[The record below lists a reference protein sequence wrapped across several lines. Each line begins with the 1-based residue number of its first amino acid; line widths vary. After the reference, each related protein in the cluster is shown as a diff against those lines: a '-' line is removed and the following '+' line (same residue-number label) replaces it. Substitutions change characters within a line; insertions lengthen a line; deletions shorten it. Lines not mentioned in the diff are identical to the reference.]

1 MVENRDSIKLHVL
14 ICVGIMAVTAW
25 IEYSMGR
32 LPFCK
37 CGVIRLWSGNIW
49 SSQNSQQLIDPYT
62 FTHILHGVVWYGLIW
77 LIFPKRL
84 TVAQRLT
91 IAVAVESGW
100 EVLENSNFIIDRYR
114 TATIS
119 LDYYGDSIFNSMGDI
134 LAMAFGFL
142 LAWRLPV
149 RWIAVGAVTLDLLLL
164 LWIHDNLA
172 LNVIMLIRP
181 IAVIRNW
188 QLLR

>member
-1 MVENRDSIKLHVL
+1 VVENRDSIKLHVL

>member
-1 MVENRDSIKLHVL
+1 MNIL

-25 IEYSMGR
+25 IESLMGR

-37 CGVIRLWSGNIW
+37 CGIVGLWSGNIW
-49 SSQNSQQLIDPYT
+49 SSQNSQQLADPYT
-62 FTHILHGVVWYGLIW
+62 FTHMLHGVLWYSLIW
-77 LIFPKRL
+77 LIFPKRITL
-84 TVAQRLT
+84 LQRLV
-91 IAVAVESGW
+91 IAVAFESGW
-100 EVLENSNFIIDRYR
+100 EILENSNFIIDRYR

-142 LAWRLPV
+142 VTSRMPI
-149 RWIAVGAVTLDLLLL
+149 RWMAMGAVVLDLVLLW
-164 LWIHDNLA
+164 WIHDNLA
-172 LNVIMLIRP
+172 LNIIMLIHP
-181 IAVIRNW
+181 VAALRNW